1 MGVLESLSSY
11 DKLLNTEYLIK
22 MGRKGKAG
30 VLCLVFDKVDWFH
43 TMGLHYLKDLE
54 FLNVHG
60 AQTESLYDEIIAGTY
75 ENAESVFEGRKKV
88 RTRSPAVNIRE
99 SHKFAIFFFVAI
111 LYYKR
116 VCKYVG
122 LGKARHNYGYTSN

>member
-1 MGVLESLSSY
+1 MGVLESLNSY

-22 MGRKGKAG
+22 IGRKGKAS

-75 ENAESVFEGRKKV
+75 GNVDFEKSR
-88 RTRSPAVNIRE
+88 
-99 SHKFAIFFFVAI
+99 
-111 LYYKR
+111 YY
-116 VCKYVG
+116 
-122 LGKARHNYGYTSN
+122 TDT